1 MSRIRTMKKILIVE
15 DEVRIR
21 EDIKVALELNNYDP
35 ITAANGL
42 EASDLAKEHI
52 PSLIISDIMM
62 PKLNGYEL
70 LEDLQKND
78 ETASIPFLFLSAKID
93 KKDIRKGMNLGADDY
108 ITKPFDIEDLIVA
121 VETRLK
127 KKEIAEKQFQK
138 RFEELRSSI
147 RSILP
152 HEIRTPLNAILGF
165 TDFILK
171 NPDNSL
177 ENIEDMLSRVYSS
190 AKRLNTLFENYLIY
204 ANLEII
210 ATNETEIEKLTENK
224 TFFVK
229 NLIFDIAMYK
239 AEIHKRKG
247 DLVLD
252 LQDENIKIS
261 TEFFVKAMEELIDN
275 AFKFSEH
282 STDVIIRSH
291 TDGEYYVIDIID
303 YGRGFTKQQ
312 LESLGAYVQF
322 DRKLYEQQG
331 SGIGLTI
338 SKRIAELHKG
348 TLDIYPN
355 EGKTAIRVK
364 FLIDD
369 Q

>member
-1 MSRIRTMKKILIVE
+1 MKKILIVE
-15 DEVRIR
+15 DETRIR
-21 EDIKVALELNNYDP
+21 EDIKVALEMNNYDP
-35 ITAANGL
+35 LVADNGL
-42 EASDLAKEHI
+42 DAIEIAKEHL

-70 LEDLQKND
+70 LATLQKID

-93 KKDIRKGMNLGADDY
+93 KHDIRKGMNLGADDY
-108 ITKPFDIEDLIVA
+108 ITKPFDIDDLIVA
-121 VETRLK
+121 VEARLK
-127 KKEIAEKQFQK
+127 KKEMAEKQFQK
-138 RFEELRSSI
+138 KFEELRSSI

-177 ENIEDMLSRVYSS
+177 QNIEDMLSRVYSS

-210 ATNETEIEKLTENK
+210 ATNENEIEKLTENK
-224 TFFVK
+224 TIFVK
-229 NLIFDIAMYK
+229 NILFDIAMYK
-239 AEIHKRKG
+239 AEIHKRKR

-252 LQDENIKIS
+252 LEDQNLKIS
-261 TEFFVKAMEELIDN
+261 NEFFVKAMEELIDN
-275 AFKFSEH
+275 AFKFSEY
-282 STDVIIRSH
+282 SDEVIINSW
-291 TDGEYYVIDIID
+291 TQDDLYVIDIID
-303 YGRGFTKQQ
+303 HGRGFTPKQ
-312 LESLGAYVQF
+312 LEALGAYIQF

-338 SKRIAELHKG
+338 AKRIAELHKG
-348 TLDIYPN
+348 SLHIFSQKKETKVRIS
-355 EGKTAIRVK
+355 
-364 FLIDD
+364 FMIDD